1 MGYDDEDGLED
12 SGEETSTTDGS
23 TEEVIKD
30 LQDQLAEKD
39 EEIKEA
45 EEIIKN
51 LEAENDRLTKLIESL
66 KVSDD

>member
-1 MGYDDEDGLED
+1 MIASRVEK
-12 SGEETSTTDGS
+12 
-23 TEEVIKD
+23 VR
-30 LQDQLAEKD
+30 AEKD